1 MKQLD
6 YKLLQALDIIMQE
19 QSFERA
25 AHRLHITQ
33 SAISQRIK
41 QLELLAAQP
50 VLVRSQ
56 PIQLTITG
64 QRLLSHYRQVQQ
76 LERELLPHLSPDVP
90 ETTLTV
96 TIATNA
102 DSLATWLI
110 PALSPILEG
119 GKVELN
125 LLIEDENRTIERLR
139 KGEAFG
145 AITLQEEPL
154 SGCQSDFLGFM
165 DYVLTASPA
174 FIQAYFPQ
182 GLTEAALRQAPGV
195 AFDQRDDMHVS
206 FIEKHFG
213 LPSGSYPCHTVRS
226 SEAFVTLA
234 KANLAYCLIPRL
246 QIMNE
251 LKQGELVELLPEK
264 PLREKLFWQRWVLEK
279 GIYRYISAR
288 LLSTAA
294 EILPQS

>member
-6 YKLLQALDIIMQE
+6 YKLLQALDIIIQE

-25 AHRLHITQ
+25 AQRLHITQ

-50 VLVRSQ
+50 VLIRSQ
-56 PIQLTITG
+56 PIQLTMTG
-64 QRLLSHYRQVQQ
+64 QRLLTHYRQVQQ

-102 DSLATWLI
+102 DSLASWLI
-110 PALSPILEG
+110 PALSPILKPG
-119 GKVELN
+119 NVELN

-165 DYVLTASPA
+165 DYVLTATPA
-174 FIQAYFPQ
+174 FIDSFFPE
-182 GLTEAALRQAPGV
+182 GLTEAALRRAPGV

-206 FIEKHFG
+206 FIHRHFG
-213 LPSGSYPCHTVRS
+213 LPPGSYPCHTVRS
-226 SEAFVTLA
+226 SEAFVALT
-234 KANLAYCLIPRL
+234 KADLAYSMIPRL
-246 QIMNE
+246 QIINE
-251 LKQGELVELLPEK
+251 LKSGELVELLPEQ
-264 PLREKLFWQRWVLEK
+264 PLRERIFWQRWVLER
-279 GIYRYISAR
+279 GIYRQISAR
-288 LLSTAA
+288 LLNTA
-294 EILPQS
+294 EQFLPQT